1 MLMPAVFGEN
11 LFDNFFDNNFF
22 SGRNPL
28 YGKHEKD
35 IMKTDVR
42 EKDGNYEVFVDL
54 PGFKKEDVTLNL
66 ENGYLTITAEKGLE
80 KNEDEKGSYVRKERW
95 SGSCSRSFYLGDGV
109 RAEDIKAKME
119 DGILTL
125 TFPKEVKKLP
135 EKNTILIE
143 G

>member
-28 YGKHEKD
+28 YGKQEKD

-80 KNEDEKGSYVRKERW
+80 KDEDEKGSYVRKERW

>member
-80 KNEDEKGSYVRKERW
+80 KVEDEKGSYVRKERW

>member
-1 MLMPAVFGEN
+1 MPAVFGEN

-80 KNEDEKGSYVRKERW
+80 KDEDEKGSYVRKERW